1 MSPAWGHATGVLILL
16 MMAAF
21 LGIWVWAWLPYH
33 QRSFNTLARLP
44 MEDQA
49 VSPGEPIPATDEE
62 QRR

>member
-21 LGIWVWAWLPYH
+21 IGIWAWAWLPYH
-33 QRSFNTLARLP
+33 KRNFNWLARLP
-44 MEDQA
+44 MEDQGA
-49 VSPGEPIPATDEE
+49 APDDSIPATDEE